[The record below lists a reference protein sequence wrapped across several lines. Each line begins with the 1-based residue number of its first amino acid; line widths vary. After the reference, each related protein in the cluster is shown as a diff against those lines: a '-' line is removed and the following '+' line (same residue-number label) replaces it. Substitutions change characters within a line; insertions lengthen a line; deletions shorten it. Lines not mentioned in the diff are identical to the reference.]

1 MKYKSSE
8 GVCHQHSRKRLYRIH
23 KRAKRR
29 ENVGILTPKQTLDV
43 ALLNVDGYSDVQYE
57 TVKDTIGVKNPD
69 ICILLETKRRKE
81 VISPSVEIKGYDI
94 LERRRSNTSGDR
106 AGGGILVYLRNDKG
120 YRFEE
125 HVPPIE
131 NPHHAFVANERIW
144 VKVESA
150 KCKTAVCGLYCGFQ
164 ASDDRHGL
172 WNDALY
178 DVLRKE
184 VRDLC
189 TDGYRVLLLG
199 DFNAHVGNSCTVG
212 VVGNHPNI
220 NLNGDRFLIFLRET
234 NSLHLNGACRVQGD
248 WSTRI
253 SKGLWTWQQNGI
265 STIIDYGVVSNF
277 DLNSIKEFIVDDRGQ
292 YPSGSDHNWIFC
304 SIEDKFNVKVSIPS
318 RKPLSKPQWNFNDSY
333 DWAPFASSVQ
343 TLIDSDPGLQFLDT
357 NELASKL
364 SEILTEAAKLSVGF
378 KPQQG
383 QKRLMSTTLP
393 KDMVYALKL
402 KRELEAK
409 WKNLLTDLTNLDISL
424 RTADKTAEVN
434 RAESEYLAHKTVV
447 NNLFAQRRSRKRSM
461 ILRKC
466 QGHSVIARRNFWS
479 HVSPKEKASSDITCV
494 DAGGIL
500 IQDLKGI
507 TIEVEDHLKRVFLG
521 SIEPRGCDEQNSVQ
535 LDHSY
540 SQTGS
545 PIDNTLDDHSYAKS
559 PAPKLPSSD
568 GSCNIHT
575 DPTGW
580 LDRPF
585 SIGEITKAIK
595 KLNNNKAMGF
605 DSLPNEFIKY
615 SGSGF
620 HNLLHILFN
629 KILES
634 GIFPKNWNK
643 GRVSLIHKRGSRELL
658 GNYRPITVIPSM
670 SGLYSRVLNERLTD
684 VVENHKLLGEIQNG
698 FRRGRS
704 GSDNAFILDTILW
717 KSKAKKAKVY
727 MAFFDIQ
734 KAYDSVNRNIL
745 WGKLCSLGFG
755 GKYLQTLKS
764 IYAGD
769 SVQCEVNGLSTRPIY
784 LSRGLRQGCSLSP
797 LLFNLYI
804 SSLGNDL
811 SISTEGFRI
820 GKAIVSALL
829 FADDLVVIARSR
841 SGLLKLMEIVKKH
854 SDSLKLE
861 LNTDPNKSEVVA
873 QEGSEGDSWDLV
885 DADGSVSL
893 SLKQVMQYKYLGSHV
908 YPSMSKTAREKV
920 KQCVIKARKYK
931 GSCICIS
938 HDGPDRVDMILATWS
953 NVALPSILYGCEM
966 IPFCDTAIKDIE
978 RIQGQIAKYA
988 LGLPLSAPNICA
1000 RVDLGLKP
1008 FRHILYE
1015 LQLRYYNRVRSLSD
1029 ERWVKQAL
1037 LDHLSLAWKS
1047 PYLEYLFK
1055 IRKDVGI
1062 ISVPFDSR
1070 LSCSLNAWSISKV
1083 NSDLQQ
1089 LALPWIRK
1097 LKTFKRSR
1105 FVEEGRSSDYISMFK
1120 YNSTAIGNR
1129 YPRPGKVSKQLVCP
1143 ICPTKE
1149 ENSVMHL
1156 ALFCPA
1162 LEHLRRT
1169 RTGITSFRNMC
1180 QAKNFTNQKIFE
1192 LFINGEDWNEIPIS
1206 TELYR
1211 ERGVELFILW
1221 NEFNSRW

>member
-1 MKYKSSE
+1 MKRKSSE
-8 GVCHQHSRKRLYRIH
+8 GVRHQHSRNRLYRIH

-57 TVKDTIGVKNPD
+57 TVKDTIKIKNPD
-69 ICILLETKRRKE
+69 ICILLETKRRQE
-81 VISPSVEIKGYDI
+81 VISSKVEIDRYDI
-94 LERRRSNTSGDR
+94 IERRRSNTSGDR

-125 HVPPIE
+125 HVPSIE
-131 NPHHAFVANERIW
+131 NPQYAFVAKERIW
-144 VKVESA
+144 IKVESA

-172 WNDALY
+172 WNEALY

-184 VRDLC
+184 VHDLC
-189 TDGYRVLLLG
+189 NDGYRVLMLG
-199 DFNAHVGNSCTVG
+199 DFNAHVGNSCGVG

-220 NLNGDRFLIFLRET
+220 NLNGDRFMNFLRET

-253 SKGLWTWQQNGI
+253 SEGLLTWQQNGI

-277 DLNSIKEFIVDDRGQ
+277 DLNSIKEFVVDDRGQ
-292 YPSGSDHNWIFC
+292 FPSGSDHNWIFC
-304 SIEDKFNVKVSIPS
+304 SVEDKFNVKVSIPS
-318 RKPLSKPQWNFNDSY
+318 QKPLSKPHWNFNDAY
-333 DWAPFASSVQ
+333 NWAPFANSVQ
-343 TLIDSDPGLQFLDT
+343 TLIDSDPGLQFLT
-357 NELASKL
+357 ANELASKL
-364 SEILTEAAKLSVGF
+364 SDLLTAAAKISVGF
-378 KPQQG
+378 KPQPG
-383 QKRLMSTTLP
+383 QRRLMSTSLP
-393 KDMVYALKL
+393 KDMVSALNL

-409 WKNLLTDLTNLDISL
+409 WKSLLTNLDKSL
-424 RTADKTAEVN
+424 RTTDMIAEVTL
-434 RAESEYLAHKTVV
+434 AENEHLAQKSVV
-447 NNLFAQRRSRKRSM
+447 NNLFAQRRSRNRSK

-466 QGHSVIARRNFWS
+466 QGHSITARRNFWS
-479 HVSPKEKASSDITCV
+479 HVSSKEKASSEITCV
-494 DAGGIL
+494 NAGGIL
-500 IQDLKGI
+500 VQDFKGI
-507 TIEVEDHLKRVFLG
+507 TVEVEDHLKRVFLG
-521 SIEPRGCDEQNSVQ
+521 SSEPTGCDEQDCVQ

-540 SQTGS
+540 SQAGV
-545 PIDNTLDDHSYAKS
+545 PIDNSLDDHSYSKL
-559 PAPKLPSSD
+559 PTPKLPSGD
-568 GSCNIHT
+568 GSGSIYT

-585 SIGEITKAIK
+585 SIGEVCKAIK
-595 KLNNNKAMGF
+595 NLKNNKAMGF

-634 GIFPKNWNK
+634 GVFPTNWNK
-643 GRVSLIHKRGSRELL
+643 GRVSLIHKRGSREIL

-717 KSKAKKAKVY
+717 KSKAQKAKVY

-745 WGKLCSLGFG
+745 WKKLSSLGFG

-769 SVQCEVNGLSTRPIY
+769 SIQCDVNGLRTRPIY
-784 LSRGLRQGCSLSP
+784 LRRGLRQGCSLSP

-841 SGLLKLMEIVKKH
+841 SGLLKLMAIVKKH

-885 DADGSVSL
+885 DTDGSVSL

-908 YPSMSKTAREKV
+908 FPSMSKTAKEKV
-920 KQCVIKARKYK
+920 KQCVVKARKYK

-938 HDGPDRVDMILATWS
+938 QDGPDRVDMILATWS
-953 NVALPSILYGCEM
+953 NIALPSILFGCEM

-978 RIQGQIAKYA
+978 RIQSQIAKYA
-988 LGLPLSAPNICA
+988 LGLPISAPNICA
-1000 RVDLGLKP
+1000 QVDLGLKP

-1015 LQLRYYNRVRSLSD
+1015 LQLKYYNRVRSLSD

-1037 LDHLSLAWKS
+1037 LDHLSLAWES
-1047 PYLEYLFK
+1047 PYLEHIFK
-1055 IRKDVGI
+1055 IRNDIGL

-1070 LSCSLNAWSISKV
+1070 LSSSLNNWSLSNV

-1089 LALPWIRK
+1089 LALPWIRTT
-1097 LKTFKRSR
+1097 KTFKRSR
-1105 FVEEGRSSDYISMFK
+1105 FVEEGLFSDYISMFK
-1120 YNSTAIGNR
+1120 YNSVAIGTR
-1129 YPRPGKVSKQLVCP
+1129 FPRPGMISKQLVCP
-1143 ICPTKE
+1143 LCPTRE

-1156 ALFCPA
+1156 ALFCQT

-1180 QAKNFTNQKIFE
+1180 QAKEFSNMKIFE

-1206 TELYR
+1206 TELFR
-1211 ERGVELFILW
+1211 ERGTELFILW